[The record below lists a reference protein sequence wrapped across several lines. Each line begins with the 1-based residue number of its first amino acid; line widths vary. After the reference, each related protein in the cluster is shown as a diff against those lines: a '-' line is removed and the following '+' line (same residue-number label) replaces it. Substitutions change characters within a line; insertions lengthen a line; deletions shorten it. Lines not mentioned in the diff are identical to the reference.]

1 MLKGNGFFNKMGK
14 YYRPYELA
22 LFLESNIMVQL
33 QKNIIEWLNSSH
45 NYIVFKGRKN
55 EKRNNTKKLTRR
67 N

>member
-33 QKNIIEWLNSSH
+33 QKNIIE
-45 NYIVFKGRKN
+45 
-55 EKRNNTKKLTRR
+55 
-67 N
+67 